1 MIYIEYIFSSI
12 VIFFDSACK
21 VFFLQLPCLIIN
33 LFFRWI
39 WVLFMARIER
49 FIHFFPL
56 ILVNT
61 FFSLDLWSVW
71 HFCCV
76 GYEIWIQFISFQM
89 ATELSQCYVL
99 KSSSL
104 PQRFV
109 MPPSSSTAF
118 PCVLGPVSSLFPC
131 LSVWLGISATC
142 WNYRGFR
149 AGLSIWHLLV
159 QPFSIRVFI
168 VILEFWF
175 FFIKNIFLN

>member
-1 MIYIEYIFSSI
+1 
-12 VIFFDSACK
+12 
-21 VFFLQLPCLIIN
+21 
-33 LFFRWI
+33 
-39 WVLFMARIER
+39 MARIER

-175 FFIKNIFLN
+175 FFIKNIF